1 MADRKDNTRVFSP
14 HDKLIRDVYGNR
26 DNAHSFLTNN
36 LPEKVLDLVDMS
48 TLEICK
54 DSFIEKELADY
65 YFEVRKWLSSR
76 FPKRRE
82 DIS

>member
-1 MADRKDNTRVFSP
+1 MI
-14 HDKLIRDVYGNR
+14 KLIREVYGDR

-65 YFEVRKWLSSR
+65 YFEVRKWLSR
-76 FPKRRE
+76 LFPKRLE
-82 DIS
+82 NML